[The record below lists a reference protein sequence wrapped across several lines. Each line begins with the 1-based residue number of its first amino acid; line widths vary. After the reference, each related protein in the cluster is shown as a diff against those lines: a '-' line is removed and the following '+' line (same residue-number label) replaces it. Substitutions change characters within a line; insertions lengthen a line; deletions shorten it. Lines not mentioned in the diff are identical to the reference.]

1 MISYLPYGSNNYTI
15 PQSPCGDSS
24 LYQKEPLGYLKVI
37 EMFLK
42 KNKMIPVSL
51 LTGYLGAGKTTLLN
65 HVLRNQEG
73 YKVAVI
79 VNDIGEVNIDA
90 SLIQRGGAITQ
101 EDGELVPLSNG
112 CICCTLKVDLMKQIV
127 ELAKSGRFDYIL
139 IEASGIC
146 EPGPIAGSICMLDGS
161 QKDSG
166 FPAVAYLDNIT
177 TIVDAGRMADEFS
190 SGKALMNDDLDEEDI
205 ENLLIQQIEYC
216 TTVILNKTDEV
227 SEEERKN
234 VLEVIKALQ
243 PKAKIIET
251 TYGQVEVADIL
262 STGRFDAEETYRSAG
277 WAQAMEIEGENS
289 EDLDEHHEDERH
301 HHDHDKDEHHHGHD
315 EDEHHHDHD
324 EEEHHHEDGH
334 HHHHHHHHHDE
345 GEAEEYG
352 ISTFVYQNVKPFDKE
367 KLEKFF
373 FSEWPRSIIRAK
385 GLFWIAEAPNIA
397 YIFEQSGKQKYATD
411 DGDWIAAFPKKDR
424 EQILQMNPDIAA
436 VWHPV
441 YGDRVNKLVFI
452 GRKMDKAGIIKALD
466 ECISEKEIKL

>member
-1 MISYLPYGSNNYTI
+1 MIQSLSQAVPDSALSQRTPSRNNEVT
-15 PQSPCGDSS
+15 D
-24 LYQKEPLGYLKVI
+24 
-37 EMFLK
+37 MLK
-42 KNKMIPVSL
+42 KPNMIPVSL

-65 HVLRNQEG
+65 HVLKNQEG

-101 EDGELVPLSNG
+101 EDGELVPLQNG

-161 QKDSG
+161 NPQAG
-166 FPAVAYLDNIT
+166 LPAVAYLDSIT
-177 TIVDAGRMADEFS
+177 TVVDANRLADEFG
-190 SGKALMNDDLDEEDI
+190 SGASLLKENLDEEDI

-216 TTVILNKTDEV
+216 TTVILNKIDAVSADE
-227 SEEERKN
+227 KKA
-234 VLEVIKALQ
+234 VLEVIRALQ

-251 TYGQVEVADIL
+251 TYGSVDVADIL
-262 STGRFDAEETYRSAG
+262 STGRFNAEETYLSAG

-289 EDLDEHHEDERH
+289 EDLDAHHEEA
-301 HHDHDKDEHHHGHD
+301 HHGHD
-315 EDEHHHDHD
+315 EDAHHHDHD
-324 EEEHHHEDGH
+324 EHHHHEDEEHHEDG

-373 FSEWPRSIIRAK
+373 FSEWPRSIIRTK
-385 GLFWIAEAPNIA
+385 GLFWIAQAPNIA

-424 EQILQMNPDIAA
+424 EQILRMNPDIAA
-436 VWHPV
+436 AWHPV

-452 GRKMDKAGIIKALD
+452 GRKMDKKGIIKALD
-466 ECISEKEIKL
+466 DCIYDGAVKL